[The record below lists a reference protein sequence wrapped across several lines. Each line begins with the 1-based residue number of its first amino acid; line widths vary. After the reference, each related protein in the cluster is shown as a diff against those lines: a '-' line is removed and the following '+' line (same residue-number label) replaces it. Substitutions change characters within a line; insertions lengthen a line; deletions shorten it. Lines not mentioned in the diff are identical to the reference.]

1 MNLQYIKKG
10 SLALPFFYR
19 YNKQVFKGK
28 REHKLLFS
36 SERKGYERDKRCSD

>member
-10 SLALPFFYR
+10 SIELPFLYS

-28 REHKLLFS
+28 REQILLFS
-36 SERKGYERDKRCSD
+36 SERK